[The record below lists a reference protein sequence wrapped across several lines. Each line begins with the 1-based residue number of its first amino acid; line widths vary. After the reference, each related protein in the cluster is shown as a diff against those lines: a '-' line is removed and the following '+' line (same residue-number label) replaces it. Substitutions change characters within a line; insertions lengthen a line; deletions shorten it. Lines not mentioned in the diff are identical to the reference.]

1 MNEQE
6 LVKVLSSKIKLVRS
20 EFKYNQDEMASILGI
35 SKKTI
40 VQIEKDRQ
48 LASWPVIV
56 TFASIFR
63 DSSIIQQEFG
73 EEDIV
78 HLLQTIARKNIH
90 LHQSQKWMNHTFWK
104 VIDEQNGLILQR
116 HVMTHYYRIVDQ
128 LGERLFSSFYKKC
141 CQTLQRNDC
150 LLS

>member
-78 HLLQTIARKNIH
+78 HLLQTIARKIFTYIN
-90 LHQSQKWMNHTFWK
+90 LK
-104 VIDEQNGLILQR
+104 NG
-116 HVMTHYYRIVDQ
+116 
-128 LGERLFSSFYKKC
+128 
-141 CQTLQRNDC
+141 
-150 LLS
+150 